1 MITGHCLVVG
11 FFAGLGR
18 QSKGDGI
25 TFGFSQD
32 NFALDDSVGAVYKT
46 GNVEAFLGLDI
57 FADNLINFDF
67 LDNTGLDGLSIGQ
80 VNSDGFGGINSG
92 DFVGLGLVFF
102 TTVLVFSST
111 IATMAITRCF
121 AGSDLHGFRFL
132 NIVNLNC
139 KNCIDY
145 TSDYFLTNIY

>member
-18 QSKGDGI
+18 QSKGNSI

-32 NFALDDSVGAVYKT
+32 NFALDDGVGAVNKT
-46 GNVEAFLGLDI
+46 GNIEAFLGLDI
-57 FADNLINFDF
+57 FADNLINFDD
-67 LDNTGLDGLSIGQ
+67 LGDAGLDRLSIGQ
-80 VNSDGFGGINSG
+80 VNSDSFGGINSG

-111 IATMAITRCF
+111 IVISITRCF

-132 NIVNLNC
+132 NVANLNC
-139 KNCIDY
+139 CKKWIDY
-145 TSDYFLTNIY
+145 SSDYFLTNFY